1 MMKNGAAYKLL
12 YILIFFYFI
21 VNCFKLA
28 LFNEI
33 VYEILGYGIVI
44 ALFAVESKTD
54 FYFKFTKEA
63 CLPNDENIQA
73 SYGVSTIAENPFP
86 SHTLPQTGI

>member
-1 MMKNGAAYKLL
+1 MMKNGAAYKFL

-33 VYEILGYGIVI
+33 VSEILGYGVVI

-54 FYFKFTKEA
+54 FSFIGKLAEA
-63 CLPNDENIQA
+63 GHPVNRIYKR
-73 SYGVSTIAENPFP
+73 SVPAE
-86 SHTLPQTGI
+86 